1 MDSYS
6 LTLLKEN
13 SRILYFWAFV
23 ILINCGIIYYFVI
36 RDKIFSP
43 MTERKWKAI
52 FKSLLYTT
60 PWILFFFFSG
70 WHRPWLQQESLSNLR
85 IEEGILQITHY
96 SKGNRAYLEGGDTR
110 VIELVCHS
118 SLSRLSGYENENVTI
133 WRKKNRKYVYQMS
146 VNGEIVFPL
155 SEANRGLFVYNV
167 NGTILDIFFLSGML
181 FFTFLYVSHEG

>member
-1 MDSYS
+1 M
-6 LTLLKEN
+6 
-13 SRILYFWAFV
+13 
-23 ILINCGIIYYFVI
+23 IYYFVI

-60 PWILFFFFSG
+60 PWILFFFFFG
-70 WHRPWLQQESLSNLR
+70 WHRPWLQQESLSNLK
-85 IEEGILQITHY
+85 IEEGILHITHY
-96 SKGNRAYLEGGDTR
+96 SKGNHAYLEGGDTR
-110 VIELVCHS
+110 VIELVCLS

-167 NGTILDIFFLSGML
+167 DGTISDIFFLSGML
-181 FFTFLYVSHEG
+181 WFTFLCVSREG